1 MTDAAKR
8 LGLIINP
15 IAGMGGKV
23 GLKGTDGADIL
34 ERAMRLGAT
43 PVAPQRAVDALRALR
58 ASFTS
63 PLQVITCP
71 QKMGEEAAK
80 EAGFNP
86 TVVGE
91 SIRSTTTAEDTKRAA
106 KSLQQSNVDLLLLV
120 GGDGTARDVCETID
134 QKVPCLGIPSGVKV
148 YSAVFS
154 TNPGAGAHVAACY
167 LNGEA
172 TLVDAE
178 VLDVDESD
186 FRSDRISVRLYGY
199 LRVPFHSSNV
209 QSAKTTSPLDE
220 DELSAQDAIA
230 KFVEEELKD
239 DWTYIIGPGST
250 TVALGRRLGFEKTML
265 GVDVI
270 RGRSLIGKDLSEQDI
285 IQLIDPGR
293 TSIIVTPIGGQGFV
307 FGRGN
312 PQISAEVIRRVGKD
326 NIMIVATKHKIHS
339 LKAKR
344 LLVDTGNSQLDKELA
359 GYVKAIAGYRQFSVL
374 PVST

>member
-1 MTDAAKR
+1 MTDATKR

-15 IAGMGGKV
+15 VAGMGGKV
-23 GLKGTDGADIL
+23 GLKGTDGAEIL
-34 ERAMRLGAT
+34 DRAIRLGAT
-43 PVAPQRAVDALRALR
+43 PVAPQRAVDALHTLR
-58 ASFTS
+58 VSFSS
-63 PLQVITCP
+63 PLEVITCP
-71 QKMGEEAAK
+71 QKMGEESAK

-86 TVVGE
+86 TVIGE
-91 SIRSTTTAEDTKRAA
+91 SPRSTTTAEDTKRAA
-106 KSLQQSNVDLLLLV
+106 KSLQQCNVDLLLFV
-120 GGDGTARDVCETID
+120 GGDGTARDICETID
-134 QKVPCLGIPSGVKV
+134 QKVPCLGIPAGVKV

-154 TNPGAGAHVAACY
+154 TNPKTGGDLAACY
-167 LNGEA
+167 LNNEV
-172 TLVDAE
+172 TLVDSE

-209 QSAKTTSPLDE
+209 QSAKTTSPLGE

-239 DWTYIIGPGST
+239 DWTYIVGPGST

-326 NIMIVATKHKIHS
+326 KIIVVATKHKIHS

-344 LLVDTGNSQLDKELA
+344 LLVDTGDSQLDKELA
-359 GYVKAIAGYRQFSVL
+359 GYVKAITGYREFSVL
-374 PVST
+374 PIST